1 MVAAAIYL
9 VITLVSNL
17 ILMWLERHYSAGVRK
32 GQL

>member
-1 MVAAAIYL
+1 
-9 VITLVSNL
+9 SNL

>member
-1 MVAAAIYL
+1 
-9 VITLVSNL
+9 TVSNL